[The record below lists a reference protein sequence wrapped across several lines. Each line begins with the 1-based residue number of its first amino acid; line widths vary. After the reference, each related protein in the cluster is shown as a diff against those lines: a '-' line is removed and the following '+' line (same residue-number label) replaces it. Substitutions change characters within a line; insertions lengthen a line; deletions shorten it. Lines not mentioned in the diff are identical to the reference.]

1 MAADLEERLQKTGK
15 WLYQL
20 IEGESPTLFQKQFW
34 IGKVLDWCMRDETF
48 RVEMFRFIDVFP
60 YPHPPRIG
68 RSASPGI
75 LQPAGSETPVG
86 SAMGSQVRFADLI
99 CGQNGG

>member
-1 MAADLEERLQKTGK
+1 MAAALEERVQQTGK

-20 IEGESPTLFQKQFW
+20 IEGESPTLFQKQYW

-60 YPHPPRIG
+60 YLTRPESVARH
-68 RSASPGI
+68 
-75 LQPAGSETPVG
+75 LQE
-86 SAMGSQVRFADLI
+86 
-99 CGQNGG
+99 